1 MESSRTRAGAIGR
14 PRTRDAEPAPA
25 AVSARGAQLLARL
38 ERIDIWSLPFL
49 FIGILGLGFL
59 FTFYDIF
66 DINVSFIQSCV
77 DLKKGCTPENALTT
91 LRVPIVLNLA
101 GYVVGTLVLS
111 PIADRVG
118 RRNMLLFTMLITGLG
133 ALWNALAGDYTQF
146 VIARIVTGVGI
157 GADLAIVNTYIGEV
171 APRRG
176 RAKFTSMI
184 FFMSSLGAFLG
195 VWVGLVLTTEAAPWP
210 NGLSW
215 AQASSTFTNGWRW
228 TYAIGALLALVAI
241 VLRVEL
247 PESPRWLIGRGR
259 LDDAEKVV
267 HDMEANAAKRGP
279 LPEPVPVEEP
289 ELVTERAPYGELL
302 RSGLYLKRILL
313 LFSMWFLAYVTVY
326 AFSAGGTSIF
336 TALNYKPPEAGLIVA
351 MGVIG
356 FVIAGFSAPVLAERL
371 ERKLWLPIC
380 ALVTLGGGVLVA
392 EAGDTNLTLAF
403 IGAGIVFFGFN
414 LWVPMAYAWS
424 AENFPT
430 RARTSGFALV
440 DGVGHLGGGIGVLL
454 IAPHLDHW
462 GALASFLVI
471 AGFLVVAA
479 VIAQFGIRTRA
490 RRLEEVSP

>member
-1 MESSRTRAGAIGR
+1 MEASTRAGAV
-14 PRTRDAEPAPA
+14 TRSRDRHGHTAGGGGKANE
-25 AVSARGAQLLARL
+25 LLGRL

-66 DINVSFIQSCV
+66 DINVSFIQSCT
-77 DLKKGCTPENALTT
+77 DLKKGCTPENALHA
-91 LRVPIVLNLA
+91 LRLPILLNLA
-101 GYVVGTLVLS
+101 GYVIGTLVLS
-111 PIADRVG
+111 PISDRVG

-133 ALWNALAGDYTQF
+133 ALWNALAPDYTQF
-146 VIARIVTGVGI
+146 VLARIVTGVGI

-176 RAKFTSMI
+176 RARFTSLI
-184 FFMSSLGAFLG
+184 FLMSSIGAFLG
-195 VWVGLVLTTEAAPWP
+195 VWVGLVLTTEPAPWP
-210 NGLSW
+210 KGLSW
-215 AQASSTFTNGWRW
+215 AQAGPDFTNGWRW

-241 VLRVEL
+241 VLRFEL

-259 LDDAEKVV
+259 LDEAEAVV
-267 HDMEANAAKRGP
+267 NDMEEHAAKRGP
-279 LPEPVPVEEP
+279 LPDPVPVDDHD
-289 ELVTERAPYGELL
+289 VGAERTPYGELL
-302 RSGLYLKRILL
+302 GSSVYLKRIML

-336 TALNYKPPEAGLIVA
+336 TALKYEPPEAGLIVA

-356 FVIAGFSAPVLAERL
+356 FVVAGITAPVIAERL
-371 ERKLWLPIC
+371 ERKLYLPIC
-380 ALVTLGGGVLVA
+380 ALITLGGGVLIA
-392 EAGDTNLTLAF
+392 EAGDTNLTWAF

-430 RARTSGFALV
+430 RARTTGFALV
-440 DGVGHLGGGIGVLL
+440 DGVGHLGGGIGVLV
-454 IAPHLDHW
+454 IAPNIEQW
-462 GALASFLVI
+462 GALTTMLVI
-471 AGFLVVAA
+471 SGCLAVAA
-479 VIAQFGIRTRA
+479 VIAQFGIRTRD

>member
-1 MESSRTRAGAIGR
+1 
-14 PRTRDAEPAPA
+14 
-25 AVSARGAQLLARL
+25 LARL

-66 DINVSFIQSCV
+66 DINVGFIQSCV
-77 DLKKGCTPENALTT
+77 DLKKGCTPENAVTT

-111 PIADRVG
+111 PVADRIG
-118 RRNMLLFTMLITGLG
+118 RRNMLMFTMLITGLG
-133 ALWNALAGDYTQF
+133 ALWNALATDYTQF
-146 VIARIVTGVGI
+146 VLARVVTGVGI

-171 APRRG
+171 APRKG
-176 RAKFTSMI
+176 RARFTSLI
-184 FFMSSLGAFLG
+184 FVMSSIGAFLG
-195 VWVGLVLTTEAAPWP
+195 VWVGLVLTTEPAGWP
-210 NGLSW
+210 EGLSW
-215 AQASSTFTNGWRW
+215 AKASPTFTDGWRW
-228 TYAIGALLALVAI
+228 TYAMGALLALVAI
-241 VLRVEL
+241 ALRFEL

-259 LDDAEKVV
+259 LAEAEQVV
-267 HDMEANAAKRGP
+267 SEMEERASKRGP
-279 LPEPVPVEEP
+279 LADPVPVEDP
-289 ELVTERAPYGELL
+289 VLSERAPYSELL
-302 RSGLYLKRILL
+302 GSAVYLKRVVL

-336 TALNYKPPEAGLIVA
+336 TALHYKPPEAGLIVA

-356 FVIAGFSAPVLAERL
+356 FVVAGITAPFIAEWL
-371 ERKLWLPIC
+371 ERKLWLPVC
-380 ALVTLGGGVLVA
+380 AVITLAGGVLVA

-430 RARTSGFALV
+430 RARTTGFALV
-440 DGVGHLGGGIGVLL
+440 DGVGHIGGGIGVLL
-454 IAPHLDHW
+454 IAPHLEDW
-462 GALASFLVI
+462 GALTSFLVI
-471 AGFLVVAA
+471 SGCLAVAA
-479 VIAQFGIRTRA
+479 VIAQFGIRTRD

>member
-1 MESSRTRAGAIGR
+1 MEATTRAGAVAR
-14 PRTRDAEPAPA
+14 PRTRGGEPTSP
-25 AVSARGAQLLARL
+25 GNELLARL
-38 ERIDIWSLPFL
+38 ERIDLWALPFL

-77 DLKKGCTPENALTT
+77 DLKKGCTPENAITT
-91 LRVPIVLNLA
+91 LRTPILLNLA
-101 GYVVGTLVLS
+101 GYVLGTLVLS
-111 PIADRVG
+111 PISDRIG

-133 ALWNALAGDYTQF
+133 ALWNALATDYTQF
-146 VIARIVTGVGI
+146 VLARVVTGIGI

-176 RAKFTSMI
+176 RAKFTSLI
-184 FFMSSLGAFLG
+184 FLMSSVGAFLG
-195 VWVGLVLTTEAAPWP
+195 VWVGLVLTTEPAPWP
-210 NGLSW
+210 KGLSW
-215 AQASSTFTNGWRW
+215 AQASETFTNGWRW

-241 VLRVEL
+241 ALRFEL

-259 LDDAEKVV
+259 LDEAEKVV
-267 HDMEANAAKRGP
+267 GDMEERAARRGP
-279 LPEPVPVEEP
+279 LADPVPVKDP
-289 ELVTERAPYGELL
+289 DVGAERAPYGELL
-302 RSGLYLKRILL
+302 KSGLYLKRILL

-336 TALNYKPPEAGLIVA
+336 TALHYEPPEAGLIVA

-356 FVIAGFSAPVLAERL
+356 FVVAGVTAPLIAERL
-371 ERKLWLPIC
+371 ERKLWLPLC
-380 ALVTLGGGVLVA
+380 AVITLGGSVLVA
-392 EAGDTNLTLAF
+392 EAGDTNLTWAF

-430 RARTSGFALV
+430 RARTTGFALV

-454 IAPHLDHW
+454 IAPHLDDW
-462 GALASFLVI
+462 SALTSLLVI
-471 AGFLVVAA
+471 SGCLAAAA
-479 VIAQFGIRTRA
+479 VIAQFGIRTRD

>member
-1 MESSRTRAGAIGR
+1 MEATTRTGAATRSRERHDSAAGSGKAN
-14 PRTRDAEPAPA
+14 E
-25 AVSARGAQLLARL
+25 LLGRL

-77 DLKKGCTPENALTT
+77 ALKKGCTPENAITT
-91 LRVPIVLNLA
+91 LRTPILLNLA
-101 GYVVGTLVLS
+101 GYVLGTLVLS
-111 PIADRVG
+111 PISDRIG

-133 ALWNALAGDYTQF
+133 ALWNALAADYTQF
-146 VIARIVTGVGI
+146 VLARIVTGVGI

-171 APRRG
+171 APRRN
-176 RAKFTSMI
+176 RAKFTSLI
-184 FFMSSLGAFLG
+184 FVMSSIGAFLG
-195 VWVGLVLTTEAAPWP
+195 VWVGLVLTTEPAPWP
-210 NGLSW
+210 KGLSW
-215 AQASSTFTNGWRW
+215 AQASETFTNGWRW

-241 VLRVEL
+241 ALRFEL

-259 LDDAEKVV
+259 LDEAEKVV
-267 HDMEANAAKRGP
+267 SGMEERASKRGP
-279 LPEPVPVEEP
+279 LDDPVPVDDP
-289 ELVTERAPYGELL
+289 VVTERAPYRELL
-302 RSGLYLKRILL
+302 GSSVYLKRILL

-336 TALNYKPPEAGLIVA
+336 TALNYEPPEAGLIVA

-356 FVIAGFSAPVLAERL
+356 FVVAGVTAPFIAEWL
-371 ERKLWLPIC
+371 ERKLWLPLC
-380 ALVTLGGGVLVA
+380 ALITIGGSVLVA
-392 EAGDTNLTLAF
+392 EAGDTNLTWAF

-430 RARTSGFALV
+430 RARTTGFALV
-440 DGVGHLGGGIGVLL
+440 DGVGHLGGGVGVLL
-454 IAPHLDHW
+454 IAPHLDDW
-462 GALASFLVI
+462 SPLTSLLVI
-471 AGFLVVAA
+471 SGCLAAAA
-479 VIAQFGIRTRA
+479 VIAQFGIRTRD